1 MSITIIPKRNL
12 ARAAAPQADDW
23 IFDQVPVTP
32 GVRFV
37 MDRTPVVLSNSPCG
51 RPGGRLAGYGGW
63 WFWRRRH
70 HQLGSYLGR
79 IRSEPALACRPAEEL
94 GRALLLSPKLRP
106 PRPTPQQPSTP

>member
-1 MSITIIPKRNL
+1 MHRCPTSSIAASEMSITIIPKRNL

-63 WFWRRRH
+63 GFLGRRH
-70 HQLGSYLGR
+70 PPLGAYLGR
-79 IRSEPALACRPAEEL
+79 RRRKPAGSVR
-94 GRALLLSPKLRP
+94 R
-106 PRPTPQQPSTP
+106 